1 MLYGEG
7 GEYDHQRGAYA
18 YDRHR
23 RNDRA
28 VNRPARQPLKAA
40 YLILGDDLP
49 KIESALKRLRQRI
62 LEQSGSDINIEE
74 FEASTDSAAQVVNA
88 ANTLAFL
95 GGTRLVLVHGAQAWL
110 KADKELVAAYLKSPA
125 PDACL
130 TLVAE
135 KLPPTDLLRAAMKEH
150 GEILEYA
157 APKEGQL
164 PQWLVQEAASRLDMN
179 LGFQEAR
186 LLVQRCGDNQNIL
199 LRELEKL
206 QMYTVGRQVTADD
219 IRLLATPTVE
229 ASIFDLLDSVALGRG
244 SATFTAVDD
253 LLALGER
260 ADVLFSRIARNFQN
274 MARVAAM
281 RDEGMKPEAIQVEL
295 KMKPYPVKKL
305 IEQSGLLGTD
315 GIGRR
320 LAVLAET
327 DARMKG
333 MGNLPPEMELQ
344 MCLGKLLGA

>member
-1 MLYGEG
+1 
-7 GEYDHQRGAYA
+7 
-18 YDRHR
+18 
-23 RNDRA
+23 
-28 VNRPARQPLKAA
+28 VNRPAAQPLRAA
-40 YLILGDDLP
+40 YLIVGDDLP
-49 KIESALKRLRQRI
+49 KIESALKRLRSRI
-62 LEQSGSDINIEE
+62 VEEAGSDINVEE
-74 FEASTDSAAQVVNA
+74 FDAATDSATQVVNA

-95 GGTRLVLVHGAQAWL
+95 GGTRLVLVQGVQSWL
-110 KADKELVAAYLKSPA
+110 KADKEIVAAYLKSPA

-135 KLPPTDLLRAAMKEH
+135 KLPATDLLRSAMKEH
-150 GEILEYA
+150 GQVLEYA

-164 PQWLVQEAASRLDMN
+164 PQWVVQEAATRLDMN

-186 LLVQRCGDNQNIL
+186 LLVQRCGDNQNML

-206 QMYTVGRQVTADD
+206 QMYADGRRVTADD

-260 ADVLFSRIARNFQN
+260 AEVLFSRIARNFQN
-274 MARVAAM
+274 LAKVAAL
-281 RDEGMKPEAIQVEL
+281 RDEGMRPEAIQVEL

-305 IEQSGLLGTD
+305 MEQSAVLGND
-315 GIGRR
+315 GIARR
-320 LAVLAET
+320 LAILADT

-333 MGNLPPEMELQ
+333 MGNLPAEMELQ
-344 MCLGKLLGA
+344 LCLGKLLGA

>member
-1 MLYGEG
+1 M
-7 GEYDHQRGAYA
+7 
-18 YDRHR
+18 
-23 RNDRA
+23 
-28 VNRPARQPLKAA
+28 NRPAAQPLKAA

-49 KIESALKRLRQRI
+49 KIESALKRLKSRI
-62 LEQSGSDINIEE
+62 VEEAGSDINVEE
-74 FEASTDSAAQVVNA
+74 FDAATDSATQVVNA

-95 GGTRLVLVHGAQAWL
+95 GGTRLVLVQGAHSWL
-110 KADKELVAAYLKSPA
+110 KADKEIIAAYLKSPA

-135 KLPPTDLLRAAMKEH
+135 KLPATDLLRSAMKEH
-150 GEILEYA
+150 GQVLEYA

-164 PQWLVQEAASRLDMN
+164 PQWVVQEAATRLDMN

-186 LLVQRCGDNQNIL
+186 LLVQRCGDNQNML

-206 QMYTVGRQVTADD
+206 QMYADGRRVTADD

-253 LLALGER
+253 LLALGEK
-260 ADVLFSRIARNFQN
+260 AEMLFARIARNFQN
-274 MARVAAM
+274 LAKVAAL
-281 RDEGMKPEAIQVEL
+281 RDEGMRPEAIQVEL

-305 IEQSGLLGTD
+305 MEQSAVLGND
-315 GIGRR
+315 GIARR
-320 LAVLAET
+320 LAILAET

-333 MGNLPPEMELQ
+333 MGNLPAEMELQ
-344 MCLGKLLGA
+344 LCLGKLLGA